1 MTQTTTIHVRID
13 EDVKRDAEVMLDK
26 LGMNFST
33 AVNMFFRQLIM
44 DEAFP
49 FHPKIK
55 RRRLT
60 TAERLKG
67 YEGDYKAEECNTG
80 EPVGQEVF

>member
-1 MTQTTTIHVRID
+1 MAQTTTILVRID

-33 AVNMFFRQLIM
+33 AINMFFRQLIM

-49 FHPKIK
+49 LRPKIK

-67 YEGDYKAEECNTG
+67 YEGVYKAEEWNTG

>member
-1 MTQTTTIHVRID
+1 MAQTTTILVRID

-33 AVNMFFRQLIM
+33 AINMFFRKLIM

-49 FHPKIK
+49 LRPNIK
-55 RRRLT
+55 ATSKNRKFCSLHFVNARYLS
-60 TAERLKG
+60 
-67 YEGDYKAEECNTG
+67 
-80 EPVGQEVF
+80 VFL